1 MKKDIDH
8 YSFNR
13 ANRDIWGLLNEAVK
27 TKNWA
32 LIEANIGRLYAM
44 QEFLIKKVNLM
55 ESQIAALKTDVGMAQ
70 AENEKLEKEW
80 LEEVSKRNGIYENLK
95 ERIGQAFRS

>member
-1 MKKDIDH
+1 MKDIDH

-32 LIEANIGRLYAM
+32 LIQSNIDRLYAM
-44 QEFLIKKVNLM
+44 QDFLIKKMNLM
-55 ESQIAALKTDVGMAQ
+55 ESQINTLKNDIATVQM
-70 AENEKLEKEW
+70 ENDKLEKEW
-80 LEEVSKRNGIYENLK
+80 LRELTKKNGIYENLK
-95 ERIGQAFRS
+95 ERIGQTFRS